1 MTPTILL
8 VEDEPRL
15 ADVLEAYLARDGF
28 RVERAADG
36 PSAVERWRAV
46 RPDLVLLDLMLPG
59 FDGLEVARRI
69 RAEAP
74 TPIVILTAR
83 DRQPDKLSGLELGAD
98 DYVTKPFFPPE
109 VVARVRAVLRR
120 ASGPSPA
127 SRDAEPAS
135 PLRVGR
141 LELDPVRLQA
151 RCGERPLELTIA
163 ELRLLERL
171 AEAPGRVW
179 RRGELLA
186 ATGAPDR
193 EAHERTADAHVKN
206 LRRKLGPCG
215 TLLETVRGLGYRLR
229 DEPAGRGRP

>member
-15 ADVLEAYLARDGF
+15 ADVLEAYLRREGF

-36 PSAVERWRAV
+36 PSAVERWRST

-74 TPIVILTAR
+74 TPIVMLTAR
-83 DRQPDKLSGLELGAD
+83 DRQPDKLEGLDLGAD
-98 DYVTKPFFPPE
+98 DFITKPFFPPE

-120 ASGPSPA
+120 ASSPI
-127 SRDAEPAS
+127 PAGTDEK
-135 PLRVGR
+135 PVANLRVGR
-141 LELDPVRLQA
+141 LELDPVRLTA
-151 RCGERPLELTIA
+151 SCGGQSLELTLA
-163 ELRLLERL
+163 ELRMLERL
-171 AEAPGRVW
+171 AATPGRLW
-179 RRGELLA
+179 RRDELLA
-186 ATGAPDR
+186 ATGSSDR
-193 EAHERTADAHVKN
+193 PAHERTADAHVKN

-215 TLLETVRGLGYRLR
+215 ALLETVRGLGYRLR
-229 DEPAGRGRP
+229 DEPAASRRS